1 MNAVARRVACSVGL
15 VTLPL
20 AVWLVMAGG
29 LARPAAA
36 ARYSAGQ
43 RDGVVQLEDTRARTV
58 VSIAPSIGNVT
69 FAMTVKGQ
77 DILHFPYASVAEF
90 RSRPGL
96 AGIPLLAPW
105 ANRLDEQAF
114 YANGRKYAF
123 NMELGNVRG
132 AHPIHGFVSATDQWH
147 IVEAKSDGTSA
158 WVTSRL
164 EFYRQPAW
172 MAQFPFAHTIEITHR
187 LRDGVLDVATRV
199 HNLSTDAM
207 PLAIGFHPYFRL
219 TDSPRDAWTIAIGAR
234 TEWMLAPDKIP
245 TGETRP
251 IEQFMPAPRAAALK
265 DYDLDH
271 VFGDLIRDASGR
283 AVMSVKGR
291 SQQIDVMLGPNYR
304 AVVVY
309 APSPRAPNPNAQNRN
324 FICFEPM
331 ASITNALNMAQRGL
345 YKELQSIAPGQ
356 TWEERFWVR
365 PSGF

>member
-1 MNAVARRVACSVGL
+1 MTEAARRAIAV
-15 VTLPL
+15 VTLQL
-20 AVWLVMAGG
+20 AVWLLVVFAV
-29 LARPAAA
+29 PSAAEQ
-36 ARYSAGQ
+36 YSARQ
-43 RDGVVQLEDTRARTV
+43 RDGVIQLEDSSTQTV
-58 VSIAPSIGNVT
+58 VSIVPSVGNVT
-69 FAMTVKGQ
+69 FAMKVKGQ
-77 DILHFPYASVAEF
+77 EILRFPYASVAEF

-96 AGIPLLAPW
+96 AGIPFLGPW

-114 YANGRKYAF
+114 YANGKKYTL

-132 AHPIHGFVSATDQWH
+132 LHPIHGFVSATDQWQV
-147 IVEAKSDGTSA
+147 VEANADGRSS

-172 MAQFPFAHTIEITHR
+172 MAQFPFAHTVEITHR
-187 LRDGVLDVATRV
+187 LQDGILEIATRI
-199 HNLSTDAM
+199 HNLSAEPM
-207 PLAIGFHPYFRL
+207 PVAIGFHPYFQL
-219 TDSPRDAWTIAIGAR
+219 TDSPREGWTVSVGAR
-234 TEWMLAPDKIP
+234 TEWVLAPDKIP

-251 IEQFMPAPRAAALK
+251 IERLFPAPAAAALK

-271 VFGDLIRDASGR
+271 VFGDLIRDSSGR
-283 AVMSVKGR
+283 AVMSVKGQ
-291 SQQIDVMLGPNYR
+291 SQRLDLVLGPNYR

-309 APSPRAPNPNAQNRN
+309 APSPNAPNPSAQNRN

-331 ASITNALNMAQRGL
+331 ASITDALNLAQRGL